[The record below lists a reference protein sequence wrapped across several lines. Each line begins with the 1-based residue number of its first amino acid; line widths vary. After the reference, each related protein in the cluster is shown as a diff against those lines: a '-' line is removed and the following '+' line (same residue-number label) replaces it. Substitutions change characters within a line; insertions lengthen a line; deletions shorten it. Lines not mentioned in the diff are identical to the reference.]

1 MKGFLLISVIST
13 LLLSS
18 IVLSNTLVGISYA
31 SRVQTQTQGPPL
43 PNHTQRPSSQVQPA
57 PAPICNPNSP
67 TLQPG
72 STGAKV
78 TELQRA
84 LTQVGYGSLLGKS
97 GVDGKFGPSTQNAV
111 KKFQQDNRLPVDG
124 KVGPITWGTL
134 CNIIPNSFI
143 VQLKSASP
151 GSFRE
156 IVGTLTRQ
164 LAEMGGRVAVYVPFG
179 MFNVIF
185 EGPLA
190 KQEQFIKSLRTHP
203 AVQGVFNDKIATAA
217 QLPQKQVLP
226 KGIDRVDAEKNKIG
240 DGKGLPVNADI
251 AILDTGVSSHP
262 DLNVIR
268 CLDYSSW
275 LSPFE
280 TPRDKPCPDDNGH
293 GTRVA
298 GIAAAMDNDIG
309 VVGTAPGARIWS
321 IQVLGN
327 NTNGK
332 ASDIMKG
339 LTFVAEHIKDIEV
352 VNIST
357 QSFGFSVPVALAI
370 NLLVTRGLVVVVSAG
385 NQNIDAVYMWPANV
399 AKAITVS
406 AITDTDGKCGGAGK
420 PFSLSGK
427 DIYHQRYST
436 GSVSNLDDFF
446 SSFSN
451 FGSMIDIAAP
461 GVIIETTN
469 NSGGY
474 IITIG
479 STSFAAAHVAGAAA
493 LLRSLG
499 AGPSQSEDFLLNLTS
514 TKAPDTGNPLLPC
527 NGAGRGYFNDEY
539 PRSVPVL
546 TDTIKEPLLYM
557 GIP

>member
-1 MKGFLLISVIST
+1 
-13 LLLSS
+13 
-18 IVLSNTLVGISYA
+18 
-31 SRVQTQTQGPPL
+31 
-43 PNHTQRPSSQVQPA
+43 
-57 PAPICNPNSP
+57 
-67 TLQPG
+67 
-72 STGAKV
+72 
-78 TELQRA
+78 
-84 LTQVGYGSLLGKS
+84 
-97 GVDGKFGPSTQNAV
+97 
-111 KKFQQDNRLPVDG
+111 
-124 KVGPITWGTL
+124 
-134 CNIIPNSFI
+134 
-143 VQLKSASP
+143 
-151 GSFRE
+151 
-156 IVGTLTRQ
+156 
-164 LAEMGGRVAVYVPFG
+164 
-179 MFNVIF
+179 
-185 EGPLA
+185 
-190 KQEQFIKSLRTHP
+190 
-203 AVQGVFNDKIATAA
+203 
-217 QLPQKQVLP
+217 VLP

-240 DGKGLPVNADI
+240 DGKGPPVNADI

-268 CLDYSSW
+268 CLDYSSSI
-275 LSPFE
+275 SPFE

-321 IQVLGN
+321 IRVLDN
-327 NTNGK
+327 NANGK

-357 QSFGFSVPVALAI
+357 QSFGFSIPVALAI

-399 AKAITVS
+399 AAAITVS

-493 LLRSLG
+493 LLRSLR
-499 AGPSQSEDFLLNLTS
+499 AGPSQIEDFLDLTS